1 MSFPESNYRRVFTQD
16 SRAASIY
23 LHGFD
28 RFQMRESDGQA
39 REQREAEEAL
49 HRRRA
54 EEAARRLELADEKM
68 ALDMARE
75 LLGEEDA
82 APAPARHLKLLY
94 VKAVAAAFEH
104 VSLAGVGEELLG
116 PLKRSVFEWGRP
128 SWLRAVG
135 FYESGEE

>member
-39 REQREAEEAL
+39 RERRDEEAL
-49 HRRRA
+49 HRRA
-54 EEAARRLELADEKM
+54 EEFELRLELRNEKL
-68 ALDMARE
+68 ACDMARE

-82 APAPARHLKLLY
+82 APVPARHLKLLY

-104 VSLAGVGEELLG
+104 PSLAGVGEELLG

-135 FYESGEE
+135 FYESDEE